1 MRALRIAIDV
11 TPLQTGH
18 RFRGVGTY
26 VFNLVS
32 QYITWDRQNQY
43 YIIAYP
49 SSLASLPFADLLPF
63 NFRAIRVPRPGLG
76 RLTPLITH
84 QFLLPRLLRSLG
96 VDIFHSP
103 FVSRDISIPGVPAW
117 QPVKTVVTIHDLIPL
132 RFSRELLSLPRK
144 RWFYRWQLCAAK
156 HCAHILCD
164 SESSR
169 KDVIQLVGCH
179 VDQVTTVLL
188 GCDHGDS
195 GKSTVVY
202 PARLPCDRPYILH
215 VGGDFM
221 NKNVGTLLE
230 AYHKLRTHRRIQ
242 HALIL
247 VGAYYRTQAEVR
259 SRFPSIINDV
269 VLLKDVS
276 RESLLSLYRDAS
288 LFVFPSVYEG
298 FGLPVL
304 EAMAN
309 KVPVIT
315 SNRSSLPEVVGDA
328 AVLVDPLDI
337 DGLASAILTLLTDND
352 LREQFRMR
360 GLQRAREFSWEK
372 TAKATLQVY
381 QAVAKQ
387 GV

>member
-1 MRALRIAIDV
+1 
-11 TPLQTGH
+11 
-18 RFRGVGTY
+18 
-26 VFNLVS
+26 
-32 QYITWDRQNQY
+32 
-43 YIIAYP
+43 
-49 SSLASLPFADLLPF
+49 
-63 NFRAIRVPRPGLG
+63 
-76 RLTPLITH
+76 
-84 QFLLPRLLRSLG
+84 
-96 VDIFHSP
+96 
-103 FVSRDISIPGVPAW
+103 
-117 QPVKTVVTIHDLIPL
+117 
-132 RFSRELLSLPRK
+132 
-144 RWFYRWQLCAAK
+144 
-156 HCAHILCD
+156 
-164 SESSR
+164 
-169 KDVIQLVGCH
+169 
-179 VDQVTTVLL
+179 
-188 GCDHGDS
+188 
-195 GKSTVVY
+195 
-202 PARLPCDRPYILH
+202 
-215 VGGDFM
+215 M